1 MALTLYGGGNSVIQV
16 ASTTID
22 GAISTSSGGAPSTI
36 TSGAQ
41 IFSLNFTPLSA
52 TSNILVQT
60 STISIEETSNI
71 GDICW
76 LALWAGST
84 FVAANS
90 GSVLYNHFSSNLNMA
105 HHSINHIIPSWG
117 TSLQTIQV
125 RGGVNGGAVYING
138 NNTYVY
144 TGSSA
149 RISMTVMEIA
159 TT

>member
-1 MALTLYGGGNSVIQV
+1 MPLTLYGGGQSIIQV
-16 ASTTID
+16 ASQTID
-22 GAISTSSGGAPSTI
+22 GAISSSSAGAPSTI
-36 TSGAQ
+36 TSGVQ

-60 STISIEETSNI
+60 STISIEETSNS

-76 LALWAGST
+76 LALWTGST

-90 GSVLYNHFSSNLNMA
+90 GCVLYNHFSGNLNMA
-105 HHSINHIIPSWG
+105 HHSINHITPSWG
-117 TSLQTIQV
+117 TSAQTVQV
-125 RGGVNGGAVYING
+125 RGGMNAGAVYING

-159 TT
+159 TS